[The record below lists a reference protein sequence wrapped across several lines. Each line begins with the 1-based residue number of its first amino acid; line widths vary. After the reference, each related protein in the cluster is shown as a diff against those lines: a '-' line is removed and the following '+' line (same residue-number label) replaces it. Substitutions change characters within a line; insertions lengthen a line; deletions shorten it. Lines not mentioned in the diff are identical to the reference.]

1 MENMKLPPHDIDAE
15 EAVIGSL
22 IIDGDTIK
30 LVVDTLKPADFYYE
44 QTGEIYTAVTTIHA
58 RHDKVNQTTIAQ
70 ELHRTGKLE
79 GIGGV
84 AHLSHLISVCP
95 TSMDIEHYAQI
106 VKRLSASRQM
116 ISMSEKLASLG
127 YEASPDTNGMIERGI
142 ALFDSY
148 RKANTTFD
156 SLVTPMQA
164 GQEVFDLIGKYNTP
178 GHAISWGFR
187 DLDRITSGIYPEFII
202 VGSRPSV
209 GKTQILKDVAE
220 NVALQGSK
228 VLFASAEM
236 GISALMERKVARET
250 GISIR
255 ELRKS
260 GIPQDD
266 EDAVMDLA
274 GRVSKSPIYYL
285 PRGVSSKDVYNQ
297 AKRMKETIGLDI
309 LFVDYLQF
317 LTDCWSG
324 KENQNVRVGEICK
337 RLKSIVNDL
346 EIPVI
351 VASQLSRTMEY
362 RSEDNQKPKLA
373 DLRDSGNIEQDAD
386 VVLLLWRDPEN
397 DEILA
402 IKMAKNRQLGQSL
415 SIKLKWDT
423 AKYRYGDYN
432 KPA

>member
-1 MENMKLPPHDIDAE
+1 MESVKELPKDLDAE

-22 IIDGDTIK
+22 IIDGDTIRQ
-30 LVVDTLKPADFYYE
+30 VIDTLKPADFYYE
-44 QTGEIYTAVTTIHA
+44 QTGEIYAAVATIHA

-79 GIGGV
+79 TVGGV
-84 AHLSHLISVCP
+84 AHLSHLISICP
-95 TSMDIEHYAQI
+95 TSMDIEHYAAI

-116 ISMSEKLASLG
+116 IALSDKLASLG
-127 YEASPDTNGMIERGI
+127 YEANPDTNNMIEKGLT
-142 ALFDSY
+142 LFDSY
-148 RKANTTFD
+148 RKANTIFSD
-156 SLVTPMQA
+156 LVTPRQA

-187 DLDRITSGIYPEFII
+187 DLDDITSGIYPEFII
-202 VGSRPSV
+202 VGARPSV
-209 GKTQILKDVAE
+209 GKTQLMKDVAE
-220 NVALQGSK
+220 NIATQGIK

-236 GISALMERKVARET
+236 SISALMERKVAREL
-250 GISIR
+250 GIGIR
-255 ELRKS
+255 ELRKH
-260 GIPQDD
+260 GIPLDD
-266 EDAVMDLA
+266 EGDVSDLA
-274 GRVSKSPIYYL
+274 GMVSESPIYYL
-285 PRGVSSKDVYNQ
+285 PRGVSSKDVYNH

-351 VASQLSRTMEY
+351 VASQLSRTLEY
-362 RSEDNQKPKLA
+362 RSEENSKPKLA

-397 DEILA
+397 YKILEV
-402 IKMAKNRQLGQSL
+402 KMAKNRQLGQASAV
-415 SIKLKWDT
+415 KLVWVADKH
-423 AKYRYGDYN
+423 RYGDYYEYI
-432 KPA
+432 